1 MPLENINRRSVRSLQ
16 NRRESTT
23 TTTVVE
29 FRPLFV
35 KRDELFRD
43 RVDFVHTQRLYTC
56 IFAKRR
62 KESFDEFNFVAG
74 SFSNISLSNSPNFVN
89 YARRLRKVYRGND
102 NKREI
107 TNRKYM
113 LSFNTANLFIEY
125 IQYRCKMRF
134 VNS

>member
-1 MPLENINRRSVRSLQ
+1 M
-16 NRRESTT
+16 
-23 TTTVVE
+23 E

-89 YARRLRKVYRGND
+89 YAHRLRKVYRGND

-125 IQYRCKMRF
+125 IQYR
-134 VNS
+134 